1 MILGRCSATSC
12 EACAGSTP
20 NFAAS
25 PLICSDPRICWI
37 WSPVTGCLGPEPTH
51 EENTF
56 PRPACVNLFIRP
68 CTPPLC
74 MRKLLRVVMM
84 GFALVLKS
92 TFPPMTELSDDIT
105 FLSVVSCL
113 LTIIKSH
120 LGALRSPLIVRVDP
134 NLVHRNSSG
143 GRQTPG
149 DFAGIRT
156 AAGSANP
163 KGEHAA

>member
-1 MILGRCSATSC
+1 MILGRGPATSC
-12 EACAGSTP
+12 EGCAGSTP

-37 WSPVTGCLGPEPTH
+37 WSPVNGCLGPEPTH

-74 MRKLLRVVMM
+74 MRKLLRAVMM
-84 GFALVLKS
+84 GFASVLRS
-92 TFPPMTELSDDIT
+92 AFSPMTESGNDIT

-120 LGALRSPLIVRVDP
+120 HRTSRSPVIVRVEP
-134 NLVHRNSSG
+134 NLVYVE
-143 GRQTPG
+143 
-149 DFAGIRT
+149 D
-156 AAGSANP
+156 
-163 KGEHAA
+163 

>member
-56 PRPACVNLFIRP
+56 PRPACVNLFIRT
-68 CTPPLC
+68 CTPPYC
-74 MRKLLRVVMM
+74 MRKLLRTVIM
-84 GFALVLKS
+84 GFASVLRS
-92 TFPPMTELSDDIT
+92 AFPPMTELSDDIT

-113 LTIIKSH
+113 LTILLKAI
-120 LGALRSPLIVRVDP
+120 R
-134 NLVHRNSSG
+134 VHRAHRLLSEL
-143 GRQTPG
+143 TL
-149 DFAGIRT
+149 ILCTLRT
-156 AAGSANP
+156 RLVLVR
-163 KGEHAA
+163 